1 MTKKRSAKKLSK
13 RTKGIIWGAAAACVL
28 IIGVIL
34 YLQQT
39 SSQSSSASKEYS
51 LVNAAEGN
59 VNSTT
64 LLSGT
69 VKATS
74 EQYVYFDSSKGTQA
88 TVNVSVGDQVTA
100 GQQLVQYDATTAQAA
115 YDSAVRSA
123 NKIARQIEY
132 LKTYGNLPTT
142 ETSVD
147 EETGETTTTTVPPTQ
162 QATANYNQQ
171 LQELNDSY
179 ADAQNEIT
187 KAQTALNQTIITS
200 DVTGT
205 VVEVNRDV
213 DPSSKE
219 SQTLVHVV
227 TEGQL
232 RIEGTLTEYDLA
244 NISNGQ
250 QVKITS
256 KVYPDQEWTG
266 TISHISNYPKDSG
279 SSGNAASN
287 SSGSSNSSGGS
298 SGASYEYRAD
308 ITSPL
313 NDLKQGFSVSVEV
326 TDDSKHI
333 LVPLKALVSEGDKN
347 YVWVYDDSSSK
358 IKKTEVSLGNAD
370 AKSQEITGGL
380 ELGQII
386 IENPDKDFK
395 DGQKVEN
402 TVSGDTDSAK
412 DK

>member
-1 MTKKRSAKKLSK
+1 MAKKRSSKKLSK

-28 IIGVIL
+28 IIGLIL
-34 YLQQT
+34 YLQQA
-39 SSQSSSASKEYS
+39 SSQSNSVSKEYS
-51 LVNAAEGN
+51 LVNAAEGS

-100 GQQLVQYDATTAQAA
+100 GQQLVQYDATAAQAA

-142 ETSVD
+142 ESSVD
-147 EETGETTTTTVPPTQ
+147 EETGEATTTTVPPTQ
-162 QATANYNQQ
+162 QATASYNQQ
-171 LQELNDSY
+171 LQDLNDSY
-179 ADAQNEIT
+179 ADAQSEIA
-187 KAQTALNQTIITS
+187 KAQEALNQTIITS

-205 VVEVNRDV
+205 VVEVNHDV

-266 TISHISNYPKDSG
+266 TISHISNYPKEGNAGNTANAASG
-279 SSGNAASN
+279 SSG
-287 SSGSSNSSGGS
+287 SSGSS

-313 NDLKQGFSVSVEV
+313 NELKQGFTVSVEV
-326 TDDSKHI
+326 VNDTKHI
-333 LVPLKALVSEGDKN
+333 LVPLMAIVNEGKKN

-358 IKKTEVSLGNAD
+358 IKKAEVSLGSAD

-386 IENPDKDFK
+386 IENPDKDFQ
-395 DGQKVEN
+395 DGQKIEN